1 MMLLILLIQMNGDRM
16 DGKVAETSYIGEMH
30 IMTQLVNVIN
40 GEDESSG
47 VVKSNLIQA
56 KGRRLSIH
64 VSSSMESV
72 QAKVTCS
79 LSHTLSMTT
88 WWPVRFLLTPAPL
101 PTNKMNSKPLSVD
114 NYLGEGDSLNDA
126 LWVGHALASPSALII
141 SCHPLACQRYPQI
154 IVCQE
159 SSSSSV
165 NPGDGTNIIK
175 AVISIPW
182 SQVLAITSPTS
193 STLHLEVELHPMGT
207 SNKNGN
213 APVIRLD
220 LLIAPCP
227 SEKMLH
233 YLIMRKRMAAA
244 REHMDYLIKLK
255 NSISL
260 SKGQTS
266 MMNNAP
272 SASIVPPSPNTGI
285 HMGFT
290 SSSAIGVSPAG
301 GTGRLSID
309 GKDVNT
315 HPASSTMSAATGST
329 STNVVTPRPRG
340 LSSRILSSSL
350 LIGGVNES
358 VEAITVTKHLTAT
371 QLGEVIHHA
380 RVAAA
385 LLEQLAVENRMSMD
399 ICSDLL
405 ATSINKAKGEVTR
418 IRKDESKTLVSESLM
433 MSKSMHDLAFPNS
446 QATIPPTS
454 TVTTTT
460 SSTVVSWPKSVNS
473 GSGGAGVNRQTIQ
486 HIYYQSG
493 KINLT
498 FSDYYLRLAF
508 FYLRVV
514 LLPPCFAH
522 YRDYPPYPQGWTL
535 SGGGV
540 AENLHESLLSPAL
553 LLPDYTQAGLS
564 RGVEYDCDDTQLTT
578 PLRENGRIDC
588 LVDRFDAFL
597 EAARD
602 RLRDA
607 TLFTHVNN
615 TGSPLTTIVGGQVVS
630 AQSKQY
636 IEDVILAY
644 HRQLRVAFQPYL
656 SSRDTFCSLPGQPLK
671 SLVLRLLLRY
681 NSSFQ
686 ENIQQACQLALNMT
700 LLPSLPLVDHADE
713 VMDWYLQLL
722 VKDSRQWFTRIMT
735 QAKSNRSNVADL
747 PYDIEMIG
755 GYWAS
760 AIPESFLNQLHAF
773 KDVAILP
780 VGANEGEKTAVAIDK
795 ASDSQHIT
803 SSILAYHQFEEKVS
817 LSLVEM
823 MKAWYQDYRQVLRS
837 RPWDQ
842 SLSLFSSTPS
852 VTSTLTSPSVSE
864 SHQLYS
870 NRNFLIAMINDCYR
884 MKESQRELVT
894 AYLKSCCYHEEV
906 DELSGKNGS
915 GGMKRFPPMWQRCY
929 DSLIGICDDL
939 SEEVAR
945 CLLRLFFH
953 DLLPLLCDFDRLW
966 GSNNGG
972 NTNEPCGSMLHQAF
986 IHQLTNMVH
995 TLRGGM
1001 LPAGLTQ
1008 LIVQSATVI
1017 SIRYLL
1023 MFRDRLAGGSG
1034 GGRHGSHCT
1043 VEEVKRLRE
1052 EVTNWK
1058 FSFTSLLS
1066 LANQGAVPTDKEDVF
1081 LSPIDNGNNKSSRKR
1096 SESAGKGGATED
1108 GSISSSDPASTVF
1121 LYLHHFSVLLA
1132 EDYDTALFL
1141 GSLLWVLDRSHHSNS
1156 EGGGGNSRKNFVES
1170 FLLQV
1175 ILPLRPQGGPDVESY
1190 IVANLSA
1197 ADSTTTSATISQGR
1211 MYSDRED
1218 LFYTIFASYTGT
1230 FTSPSSATPMG
1241 FASPSSS
1248 NSSYP
1253 TPSSSSHPNNLLK
1266 TYLVSPANKVIQ
1278 GPSHAF
1284 RSLQPALKKAT
1295 DLVTK
1300 GVHYTNKRS
1309 NEEYVQHLM
1318 HVLGLD
1324 SGVIDD
1330 NNIEGT
1336 GGTGGPLGSEKKL
1349 VRKGSR
1355 SNSFNYGQSVG
1366 SSTNLSKEFD
1376 VEASLRSGSQD
1387 PGQATS
1393 GEGVIPGSMKKKISF
1408 SAISA
1413 VKKTFSNTKIPSSAN
1428 NANNEING
1436 GRPNVAAS
1444 RPFAVNSSLSGSQPL
1459 SHLLPAGETIME
1471 DDRDRSVDVSTP
1483 INSNPPRGQQPNSL
1497 GALLIN
1503 HVAVR
1508 GLHSSSLFGQ
1518 ANPYVIFTIG
1528 TERVKTA
1535 VQWNCLEASWGN
1547 QTYTLVLDRHQL
1559 EEETLLVE
1567 VFDKERI
1574 RRKRLLGSLRVS
1586 LEGLEGRY
1594 EEGWYALKVHEEEA
1608 NGGGEVHF
1616 AVSFAASTA
1625 MSPN

>member
-1 MMLLILLIQMNGDRM
+1 M

-88 WWPVRFLLTPAPL
+88 WWPVRFLLAPAPL
-101 PTNKMNSKPLSVD
+101 PTNKMNSKPLSTEPF
-114 NYLGEGDSLNDA
+114 LGEGDTLGDA
-126 LWVGHALASPSALII
+126 LWVGHALASPTALII

-165 NPGDGTNIIK
+165 NPGDGSNVIK

-182 SQVLAITSPTS
+182 SQVLTITSPTS
-193 STLHLEVELHPMGT
+193 STLHLEVEVHPMGA
-207 SNKNGN
+207 SSKNGN
-213 APVIRLD
+213 EPVIHLD

-255 NSISL
+255 NSISP
-260 SKGQTS
+260 SKGQTGGV
-266 MMNNAP
+266 NNVP
-272 SASIVPPSPNTGI
+272 SASSTHVVPPSPNTGI

-290 SSSAIGVSPAG
+290 SSSAIGISPLG

-309 GKDVNT
+309 GKDVST
-315 HPASSTMSAATGST
+315 HPASTLTAGTGST

-350 LIGGVNES
+350 LIGGGNDSIETIS
-358 VEAITVTKHLTAT
+358 ATKHLTAT

-385 LLEQLAVENRMSMD
+385 LLEQMAVENRMSMD
-399 ICSDLL
+399 ICSELL
-405 ATSINKAKGEVTR
+405 TTSINKAKGEVTR
-418 IRKDESKTLVSESLM
+418 IKKDESKILVSESLL
-433 MSKSMHDLAFPNS
+433 MSKSMRDLAFPSS
-446 QATIPPTS
+446 QATIPPTGT

-473 GSGGAGVNRQTIQ
+473 GSSGTDVSRQTIQ
-486 HIYYQSG
+486 YIYYQSG
-493 KINLT
+493 KTNLT

-535 SGGGV
+535 SGGGL

-553 LLPDYTQAGLS
+553 LLPDYTQTGLS

-588 LVDRFDAFL
+588 LVDRFEAFL

-615 TGSPLTTIVGGQVVS
+615 SVGPLTTVVGGQVVS

-636 IEDVILAY
+636 IEDIILAY

-656 SSRDTFCSLPGQPLK
+656 SSRETFCSLPGQPLK
-671 SLVLRLLLRY
+671 SLLLRILLRY
-681 NSSFQ
+681 NSSFE
-686 ENIQQACQLALNMT
+686 ENIQQACQLTLNMS
-700 LLPSLPLVDHADE
+700 LLPSLPLVVHIDE

-722 VKDSRQWFTRIMT
+722 VKDSRQWFSRIMT

-760 AIPESFLNQLHAF
+760 TIPETFLNQLHAF
-773 KDVAILP
+773 KDVTILP
-780 VGANEGEKTAVAIDK
+780 VGANEGEKTVAAIVR
-795 ASDSQHIT
+795 ASESQHIT
-803 SSILAYHQFEEKVS
+803 SSMLAYHQFEEKVS

-823 MKAWYQDYRQVLRS
+823 LRAWYQDYRQVLRS

-842 SLSLFSSTPS
+842 SLSSSSSSTPS

-884 MKESQRELVT
+884 MKEAQRELVT
-894 AYLKSCCYHEEV
+894 AYLNSCCYHEEV
-906 DELSGKNGS
+906 DELNGI
-915 GGMKRFPPMWQRCY
+915 KRFPPMWQRCY

-945 CLLRLFFH
+945 SLLRMFFH

-966 GSNNGG
+966 GSNNPG
-972 NTNEPCGSMLHQAF
+972 NANEPCGSMLHQAF

-1001 LPAGLTQ
+1001 LPPALSQ
-1008 LIVQSATVI
+1008 LIIQSTTII

-1023 MFRDRLAGGSG
+1023 MFRDRLAGGSSSGGGG

-1052 EVTNWK
+1052 EVTNLK
-1058 FSFTSLLS
+1058 VSFTSLLS
-1066 LANQGAVPTDKEDVF
+1066 LVNQGVFTMDKEDVF
-1081 LSPIDNGNNKSSRKR
+1081 LSPIAPSDSKNNNNSSRKKG
-1096 SESAGKGGATED
+1096 ESAGKGTTED
-1108 GSISSSDPASTVF
+1108 GAINGSGPASTLF

-1141 GSLLWVLDRSHHSNS
+1141 SSLLWVLDRSNHSNS
-1156 EGGGGNSRKNFVES
+1156 EGGSRKNFVES

-1190 IVANLSA
+1190 IVANIST
-1197 ADSTTTSATISQGR
+1197 ADFTTTQGR
-1211 MYSDRED
+1211 VNSDREGKED

-1230 FTSPSSATPMG
+1230 FISPSLSGGSATPMG
-1241 FASPSSS
+1241 FASPTPS

-1253 TPSSSSHPNNLLK
+1253 TPSSSSHPTNHPNLLK

-1300 GVHYTNKRS
+1300 GVHYNNKRS
-1309 NEEYVQHLM
+1309 NEEYAQHLM

-1330 NNIEGT
+1330 NVEGM

-1349 VRKGSR
+1349 IRKGSR

-1366 SSTNLSKEFD
+1366 SSTNLSREFD

-1387 PGQATS
+1387 PGQAAS
-1393 GEGVIPGSMKKKISF
+1393 GEGVAPGSMKKKISF

-1413 VKKTFSNTKIPSSAN
+1413 VKKTFSNTKIPSSGN
-1428 NANNEING
+1428 GGNNEING
-1436 GRPNVAAS
+1436 GKPNVAAS
-1444 RPFAVNSSLSGSQPL
+1444 KPFAVNSSLSGSQPL

-1471 DDRDRSVDVSTP
+1471 DDHDRPADVSTP
-1483 INSNPPRGQQPNSL
+1483 TNSTPPRSQQPNSL
-1497 GALLIN
+1497 GALLIH

-1508 GLHSSSLFGQ
+1508 GLHSSALFGQ
-1518 ANPYVIFTIG
+1518 ANPYVVFTIG

-1574 RRKRLLGSLRVS
+1574 RRKRLLGSLHVS
-1586 LEGLEGRY
+1586 LGGLEGRY
-1594 EEGWYALKVHEEEA
+1594 QEGWYALKVHEEEA